1 MGNAPETKA
10 LPLHKLE
17 LDPRII
23 PNRIHAVLYS
33 CGILALFYH
42 HIVRLWNAP
51 TIPSFFIFLTMLV
64 ADVVLA
70 FMWAMNQ
77 GFRWR
82 PVRRQ
87 EFPENLPSVIREES
101 EFPKLDVFI
110 CTADPYKEPPIG
122 VVNTALSVMAFDYP
136 AEKISV
142 YVSDDGGSE
151 LTLFAFMEAA
161 KFARHWLPF
170 CKENKIVDR
179 CPEVYFA
186 SNVVCP
192 LPELKVM
199 YESMR
204 DKIEGV
210 VEKGR
215 VSKELLENDHEQQL
229 FSHWKTGFT
238 QQDHPT
244 ILQVLLESKKEMD
257 VTGSY
262 LPNLVYVS
270 REKRK
275 STHHNFKAGAL
286 NVLLRVSGA
295 ISNAPLIL
303 TLDCDMYSNDPQTP
317 RRALCFLVQPNWR
330 KMLNSNLAFVQF
342 PQQFSQIDKND
353 IYGCEHKRLY
363 QINPAGMDGLAGPAY
378 VGSGCFFQRRAFYGP
393 PSASR
398 EADDPER
405 DTDTITASILQLA
418 QDVASCN
425 YEQRT
430 TWGTKMGLRYGSL
443 SEDLHTGYLMQIEGW
458 KTVFCNPVR
467 PAFLGD
473 APITLNDALS
483 QNRRWCIGQ
492 LEVGFCNHNP
502 LTVGTKHICI
512 PMGFGYGFYAY
523 WAFWSIPILSYGLL
537 PQLTL
542 LSNYPLFP
550 KVSDPRFYLYAYLV
564 LGAYGQD
571 LLDFVLARG
580 GTIQRWWSDQRIW
593 MMRGAS
599 SFLFALLQFSLS
611 RIGFSGF
618 GFNVTSKVVDDDQSK
633 RHKLGIF
640 EFGVPSPLFLP
651 PATIAVI
658 NLATFIAGLGTT
670 LQKRC
675 FSEMFVQIFISGYV
689 VINSLPIYEAMFLRS
704 DKGKMH
710 IKTTMMALCIAYA
723 VIAASL
729 KF

>member
-1 MGNAPETKA
+1 MGNLNEGKA

-23 PNRIHAVLYS
+23 PNRIHAIVYS
-33 CGILALFYH
+33 CGVLALLYH
-42 HIVRLWNAP
+42 HFVRLRDAP
-51 TIPSFFIFLTMLV
+51 SLSSFFIFLTMLV
-64 ADVVLA
+64 ADIILA

-87 EFPENLPSVIREES
+87 EFPENLPSVISES

-110 CTADPYKEPPIG
+110 CTADPYKEPPID

-170 CKENKIVDR
+170 CKKNKIEDR
-179 CPEVYFA
+179 CPEAYFG
-186 SNVVCP
+186 SNALCP
-192 LPELKVM
+192 SPDLKDI

-204 DKIEGV
+204 DKLEGV
-210 VEKGR
+210 VEKGQ
-215 VSKELLENDHEQQL
+215 VSKELLKNNHEQQL
-229 FSHWKTGFT
+229 FRHWKTGFT
-238 QQDHPT
+238 RQDHPT
-244 ILQVLLESKKEMD
+244 IIQVLLDSKKDMD

-262 LPNLVYVS
+262 LPNLVYFS
-270 REKRK
+270 REKSRTT
-275 STHHNFKAGAL
+275 SHNFKAGAL
-286 NVLLRVSGA
+286 NALLRVSGA

-317 RRALCFLVQPNWR
+317 RRALCFLVDPN
-330 KMLNSNLAFVQF
+330 KENTSNSNLAFVQF
-342 PQQFSQIDKND
+342 PQRFRQIDKND

-393 PSASR
+393 PSASFQT
-398 EADDPER
+398 EADESER
-405 DTDTITASILQLA
+405 YTDIASASVLQLA
-418 QDVASCN
+418 HEVASCT
-425 YEQRT
+425 YEQGT
-430 TWGTKMGLRYGSL
+430 SWGTK
-443 SEDLHTGYLMQIEGW
+443 IEGW

-483 QNRRWCIGQ
+483 QNKRWCIGQ
-492 LEVGFCNHNP
+492 LEVGFCKHNP
-502 LTVGTKHICI
+502 LAFGTKHISL
-512 PMGFGYGFYAY
+512 PMAFAYAY
-523 WAFWSIPILSYGLL
+523 YSYWSLWSIPILSYGLL
-537 PQLTL
+537 PQFTL
-542 LSNYPLFP
+542 LGHFPLFP
-550 KVSDPRFYLYAYLV
+550 KVLDPWFYLYAYLT
-564 LGAYGQD
+564 LGAYAQD
-571 LLDFVLARG
+571 LVDFIIARG

-611 RIGFSGF
+611 QIGISGF
-618 GFNVTSKVVDDDQSK
+618 GFNVTSKVVDNDQSK
-633 RHKLGIF
+633 RHKQGMF
-640 EFGVPSPLFLP
+640 EFGVPSPLFVP

-658 NLATFIAGLGTT
+658 NLATFIIGLGTA
-670 LQKRC
+670 LRVGC

-689 VINSLPIYEAMFLRS
+689 VVNSLPLYEAMLLRN

-710 IKTTMMALCIAYA
+710 IKTKMMALCLACV
-723 VIAASL
+723 VIAVSL
-729 KF
+729 KV